1 MKQIYF
7 DNSATTR
14 VLDCAAEKAYKAMT
28 DTYGNPSSVH
38 GMGIE
43 AGKLLSDSRNT
54 VSASLGI
61 RQRGSHSVFFVSSG
75 TESDNMAIN
84 GVLYSKSYRF
94 KPRIITTDSEHP
106 AVTAQVNEAE
116 RKGFDVVRLST
127 KGGVIDLDEFK
138 NAMTPE
144 TILVSVMLVNNETGA
159 IYDVKRMFSEA
170 KAANPDVITHCDAIQ
185 AYMKLEINPSR
196 LGCDL
201 MSISAHKIGAPKG
214 VGALICDN
222 SLITKKRI
230 SPIIFGGGQEQGLRS
245 GTENLPGI
253 AAFAEAVSYHKSRM
267 EKEFERVKAL
277 REGLICRLPE
287 GVKVNTPGGEYLPHI
302 ISMTAEGIKS
312 EVLVRALSSEGIYVS
327 AGSACSSKK
336 LKTSTVLTSFG
347 LTPDEADSTIR
358 VSLSASNTEEEAE
371 AFCKALGDILSRLVK
386 KR

>member
-1 MKQIYF
+1 MKRIYF

-14 VLDCAAEKAYKAMT
+14 VLDCAAERAYEVMINA
-28 DTYGNPSSVH
+28 YGNPSSVH

-43 AGKLLSDSRNT
+43 AGKILSDSRDIICT
-54 VSASLGI
+54 SLGI
-61 RQRGSHSVFFVSSG
+61 RRMGSHSVFFTASG

-84 GVLYSKSYRF
+84 GVLCSKSYRF
-94 KPRIITTDSEHP
+94 KPRMITTDSEHP
-106 AVTAQVNEAE
+106 AVMAQVNEAE

-127 KGGVIDLDEFK
+127 KGGIIDLDEFRR
-138 NAMTPE
+138 AMTPE
-144 TILVSVMLVNNETGA
+144 TVLVSVMMVNNETGA
-159 IYDVKRMFSEA
+159 IYDIKKIFSEA
-170 KAANPDVITHCDAIQ
+170 KAINPDVITHCDAIQ
-185 AYMKLEINPSR
+185 AYMKLEINPSKF
-196 LGCDL
+196 GCDL

-245 GTENLPGI
+245 GTENLSGI

-267 EKEFERVKAL
+267 TEERERVKAL
-277 REGLICRLPE
+277 RQRLISALPC
-287 GVKVNTPGGEYLPHI
+287 GVTVNTPLGEYLPHI
-302 ISMTAEGIKS
+302 ISMTVEGIKS

-336 LKTSTVLTSFG
+336 LKTSAVLTSFG

-358 VSLSASNTEEEAE
+358 VSLSASNTEEETE
-371 AFCKALGDILSRLVK
+371 IFCKVLEDILSRLVK